1 MHIILACFAGM
12 STSLLVKKVED
23 AAKKRSL
30 DLTIQALPVSSNPSD
45 FESADLILL
54 GPQARYMLE
63 ELQNNLP
70 NTPIASIPMDIYGS
84 MNGDKIL
91 DLAQSLI
98 QK

>member
-30 DLTIQALPVSSNPSD
+30 DLTIKALPVSSNLSD

-70 NTPIASIPMDIYGS
+70 NIPIASIPMDTYGS
-84 MNGDKIL
+84 MNGDKII
-91 DLAQSLI
+91 DLALSII

>member
-45 FESADLILL
+45 FENADIVLL
-54 GPQARYMLE
+54 GPQARYMIE

-70 NTPIASIPMDIYGS
+70 NIPIASIPMDIYGS

-91 DLAQSLI
+91 DSALSII

>member
-23 AAKKRSL
+23 AAKKRSF
-30 DLTIQALPVSSNPSD
+30 DLTIQALPASSNPSD
-45 FESADLILL
+45 FESADIILL
-54 GPQARYMLE
+54 GPQARYMIE

-70 NTPIASIPMDIYGS
+70 NIPIASIPMDTYGS

-91 DLAQSLI
+91 DLALSII